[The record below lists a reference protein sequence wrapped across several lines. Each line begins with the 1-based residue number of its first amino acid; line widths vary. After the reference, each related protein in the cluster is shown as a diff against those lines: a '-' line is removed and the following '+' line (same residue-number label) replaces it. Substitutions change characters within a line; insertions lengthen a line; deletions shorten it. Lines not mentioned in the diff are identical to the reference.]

1 MMQIIKPGTKID
13 FIGKTKIFYTIS
25 LIAIAVSLVLIF
37 TKGFN
42 LGIDFAGGTVMHVR
56 FSEPVPLEDIRA
68 GLRDGIK
75 GEFTL
80 QSYDTETD
88 VLIRVV
94 EMEGVDLKDLSD
106 SVLMQL
112 NKSFA
117 QYSPSIEKQEQVGP
131 QVGDELRKKAFYAML
146 FASIGILLYV
156 AFRFEWLF
164 GLGTIIG
171 IVHDLIIIMGIYCIS
186 GKEFNLTVMAA
197 LLTAVGYSLND
208 TIVIYDRIREKI
220 KTGMLSTL
228 SWKELINKSVNETL
242 SRTILTSLLTFMA
255 VFSLFLFGGEVL
267 NGFALVMMGG
277 IIVGTY
283 SSVALSST
291 FIWLVRTSQEK
302 KAAKPVKA

>member
-106 SVLMQL
+106 GVLMQL

-291 FIWLVRTSQEK
+291 FIWLVGTSQEK